1 MSSGITI
8 IISIATTM
16 LNCSSLLQVVLLVLV
31 PPLPRFAPTQLQ
43 NPPRSSLSFMTI
55 RVKTMAMPTEM
66 MTTIYD
72 NDDID
77 IDTGADDIDEDH
89 LHQHFIPKNS
99 LGVAT
104 TVSHQWLDE

>member
-1 MSSGITI
+1 M
-8 IISIATTM
+8 
-16 LNCSSLLQVVLLVLV
+16 
-31 PPLPRFAPTQLQ
+31 
-43 NPPRSSLSFMTI
+43 
-55 RVKTMAMPTEM
+55 MAMPTEM

-89 LHQHFIPKNS
+89 LHQHFIPKKS

-104 TVSHQWLDE
+104 TVSHQWLDESSTR